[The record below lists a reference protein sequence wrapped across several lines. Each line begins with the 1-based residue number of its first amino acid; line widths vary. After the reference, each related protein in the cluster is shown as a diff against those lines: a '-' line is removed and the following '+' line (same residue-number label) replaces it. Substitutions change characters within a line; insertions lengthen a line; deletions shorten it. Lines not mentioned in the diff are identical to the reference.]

1 MRGRPPTGWR
11 APGAIG
17 LATLPSRS
25 GDQDGRHR
33 IWATDAQI
41 RCEPCPNPGAI
52 FAQFNLTKHILAAAE
67 LVPAPLRARSEPR
80 LGAPMP
86 DLSRAG
92 PPVIGETGHVPPDA
106 DGPRP
111 LSQVMSGRHE
121 RRSTVIATNVG
132 SSGWG
137 AVSGDDRLAA
147 AAIDRKCEASHLR
160 SNAKSYVMRSPG
172 RRARP
177 GRSNAPANFA

>member
-1 MRGRPPTGWR
+1 M
-11 APGAIG
+11 
-17 LATLPSRS
+17 
-25 GDQDGRHR
+25 
-33 IWATDAQI
+33 
-41 RCEPCPNPGAI
+41 
-52 FAQFNLTKHILAAAE
+52 TKHILAAAE